1 MKKEDFF
8 ETFGDIDPRHVQS
21 AHARRPAR
29 WKAWGAAAAC
39 FALLA
44 AHPLYRVMR
53 PNPSLHSY
61 RIADYATE
69 KNRQEIGQWNDPS
82 TPTETVQDQ
91 VAAET
96 PYDNLMAALAAKYGT
111 NEGGSIRYPD
121 WFGGAYL
128 AETSPAQLTVLV
140 VETNRSH
147 APSQAE
153 IQKMAGSADISFV
166 AATYAHTELE
176 ALQEKIVAKMQQ
188 LGVFV
193 SCRMNVIENCLDLT
207 ITTASEEALAVLA
220 ELDPAETAINVTA
233 MEATGNADYDLLP
246 ITTELPTVI
255 DLPEKKQ

>member
-1 MKKEDFF
+1 
-8 ETFGDIDPRHVQS
+8 
-21 AHARRPAR
+21 
-29 WKAWGAAAAC
+29 
-39 FALLA
+39 
-44 AHPLYRVMR
+44 MR

-96 PYDNLMAALAAKYGT
+96 PYNNLMATFGT
-111 NEGGSIRYPD
+111 NEDGSIRYPD

-153 IQKMAGSADISFV
+153 IQKMADSADISFV
-166 AATYAHTELE
+166 AATYAYTELE
-176 ALQEKIVAKMQQ
+176 ALQEKVVAKMQQ

-193 SCRMNVIENCLDLT
+193 SCHMNVIENCLDLT
-207 ITTASEEALAVLA
+207 IITASEEALAVLA

-246 ITTELPTVI
+246 ITTELPAVI